1 MVAILRLDFH
11 LTFIEK
17 ENEMHRYIPLTET
30 DRTEM
35 CERIGI
41 KNPQELF
48 EQIPKALRLSRPL
61 DLPPALSEM
70 ELVRHMRVIAEENMR
85 AVTCASFLG
94 GGAYR
99 HYTPA
104 FISQLLSRPEFRTAY
119 TAYHG
124 EAAQG
129 TLQALYEFQTYTSI
143 LSGMDVANSSL
154 YDGATAAAEAVL
166 MARRVN
172 KNGKVAVVSRALH
185 PHYREVIRTY
195 LKDIGVGMRELP
207 VGQEFGKTLFN
218 FEMMKD
224 AFCLVA
230 GYPNYFGVVEDLA
243 SARIAADS
251 VGALLISVT
260 TEPLALALLKPP
272 GEYGVDIF
280 AGEGQSFGIPPSFG
294 GPYLGLFGIRYPEW
308 MKAGKEKEKYLR
320 QMPGRII
327 GAGKDFAGEDGYV
340 IVLSTREQHIRRGA
354 ATSNICSNE
363 TLCAIAAAMFLSVYG
378 KEGLKKLA
386 MLNLEKAFRLKQK
399 IAALPNLSIPYSGH
413 TFNEFVVRA
422 KTLSAKEILLKLEQE
437 HHILGGIDAGEKYP
451 EYPNDFLV
459 SVTEE
464 NSDEETECFLRAL
477 TEVSK

>member
-1 MVAILRLDFH
+1 
-11 LTFIEK
+11 
-17 ENEMHRYIPLTET
+17 MHRYIPLTEI

-35 CERIGI
+35 CEHIGI

-48 EQIPKALRLSRPL
+48 EQIPKALRLSRSL
-61 DLPPALSEM
+61 NLPPSLSEM
-70 ELVRHMRVIAEENMR
+70 ELMRQMRTIAEENIN
-85 AVTCASFLG
+85 AVTRPSFLG

-104 FISQLLSRPEFRTAY
+104 FISQLLLRPEFRTAY

-129 TLQALYEFQTYTSI
+129 TLQALHEFQTYIAI
-143 LSGMDVANSSL
+143 LSGMDVANASL

-172 KNGKVAVVSRALH
+172 KKGNVAVVSHALH

-195 LKDIGVGMRELP
+195 LKDIGAEMREIP
-207 VGQEFGKTLFN
+207 VGQESGKTLFN
-218 FEMMKD
+218 LEMMKD
-224 AFCLVA
+224 AFCLVV
-230 GYPNYFGVVEDLA
+230 GYPNYFGVVEDLS
-243 SARIAADS
+243 SARIAANAA
-251 VGALLISVT
+251 GALLVSVT

-294 GPYLGLFGIRYPEW
+294 GPYLGLFGIKYPEW
-308 MKAGKEKEKYLR
+308 MKEEREKEKYLR
-320 QMPGRII
+320 QMPGRIV
-327 GAGKDFAGEDGYV
+327 GAGKDLAGEDGYL

-363 TLCAIAAAMFLSVYG
+363 TLCAIAVAMFLSVYG
-378 KEGLKKLA
+378 KEGLKNLA

-413 TFNEFVVRA
+413 TFNEFIVRA
-422 KTLSAKEILLKLEQE
+422 QTMPAKEILLKLEEE
-437 HHILGGIDAGEKYP
+437 HRILGGVDVGEKYP

-477 TEVSK
+477 TEVLK

>member
-1 MVAILRLDFH
+1 
-11 LTFIEK
+11 
-17 ENEMHRYIPLTET
+17 MHRYLPLTET

-48 EQIPKALRLSRPL
+48 EQIPEALRLSRLL

-70 ELVRHMRVIAEENMR
+70 ELMRRMRVMAEENKN
-85 AVTCASFLG
+85 AVTRPSFLG

-104 FISQLLSRPEFRTAY
+104 FISQILSRPEFRTAY

-129 TLQALYEFQTYTSI
+129 TLQALYEFETYTAL
-143 LSGMDVANSSL
+143 LSGMDVANASL

-166 MARRVN
+166 MARRIN
-172 KNGKVAVVSRALH
+172 KKGNIAVVSHALH
-185 PHYREVIRTY
+185 PHYREVVCNYMR
-195 LKDIGVGMRELP
+195 DIGVEVRELP
-207 VGQEFGKTLFN
+207 IGKESGKTLFN
-218 FEMMKD
+218 LELMKD
-224 AFCLVA
+224 AFCLVV

-243 SARIAADS
+243 YARVAADS
-251 VGALLISVT
+251 VGALLVSVA

-294 GPYLGLFGIRYPEW
+294 GPYLGLL
-308 MKAGKEKEKYLR
+308 AVKEKNVR
-320 QMPGRII
+320 QMPGRIVSQ
-327 GAGKDFAGEDGYV
+327 GKTLGGEAGYL

-363 TLCAIAAAMFLSVYG
+363 TLCAIAVAMFLSVHG

-399 IAALPNLSIPYSGH
+399 IAVLPNLSIPYSGH

-422 KTLSAKEILLKLEQE
+422 NLPAKEILLKLEEE
-437 HHILGGIDAGEKYP
+437 HHVLGGVDVGEKYP

-464 NSDEETECFLRAL
+464 NSDEETECFLHAL
-477 TEVSK
+477 TEVVK

>member
-1 MVAILRLDFH
+1 
-11 LTFIEK
+11 
-17 ENEMHRYIPLTET
+17 MHRYISLTEA
-30 DRTEM
+30 DRIEM

-41 KNPQELF
+41 KNPTELF
-48 EQIPKALRLSRPL
+48 EQIPESLRLSLPL
-61 DLPPALSEM
+61 NLPPALSEM
-70 ELVRHMRVIAEENMR
+70 ELMRRMR
-85 AVTCASFLG
+85 AVAQENTNAVAYPSFLG

-104 FISQLLSRPEFRTAY
+104 FISQILSRPEFRTAY
-119 TAYHG
+119 TSYHG

-129 TLQALYEFQTYTSI
+129 TLQALYEFETYTSI
-143 LSGMDVANSSL
+143 LSGMDVANASL

-172 KNGKVAVVSRALH
+172 KKGSAAVISRALH

-195 LKDIGVGMRELP
+195 LKDIGIEVRELP
-207 VGQEFGKTLFN
+207 IGKESGETLFN
-218 FEMMKD
+218 LELMKD
-224 AFCLVA
+224 AFCLVV
-230 GYPNYFGVVEDLA
+230 GYPNYFGVAADLA
-243 SARIAADS
+243 SARAAADS
-251 VGALLISVT
+251 AGALLVSVT
-260 TEPLALALLKPP
+260 TEPLALALLKSP

-294 GPYLGLFGIRYPEW
+294 GPYLGLFGIKYPEW
-308 MKAGKEKEKYLR
+308 MKEEREKEKYLR
-320 QMPGRII
+320 QMPGRIV
-327 GAGKDFAGEDGYV
+327 GAGKELEGKDGYA

-363 TLCAIAAAMFLSVYG
+363 TLCAIAAAMFLSVHG
-378 KEGLKKLA
+378 KEGLKNLA
-386 MLNLEKAFRLKQK
+386 MLNLEKAFRLKRK
-399 IAALPNLSIPYSGH
+399 IAALPNFSIPYPGY

-422 KTLSAKEILLKLEQE
+422 QTLPAKEVLLKLEEE
-437 HHILGGIDAGEKYP
+437 HHILGGIDVGEKYP